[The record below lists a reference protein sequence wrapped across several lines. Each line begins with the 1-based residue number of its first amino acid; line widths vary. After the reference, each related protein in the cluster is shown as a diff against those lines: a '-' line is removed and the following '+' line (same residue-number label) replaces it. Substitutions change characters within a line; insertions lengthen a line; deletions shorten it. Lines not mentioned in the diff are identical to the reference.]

1 MINVTIQ
8 ETTNFLLHPSG
19 RLRIDPL
26 DGHPIRLDWNGGESE
41 RIL

>member
-26 DGHPIRLDWNGGESE
+26 DGHPIRLGWNAGEPE